1 MNKDANGRFDMSN
14 YNIDNVTSLEKAV
27 TVIEAY
33 FLNPF
38 SNYINSDFDGSR
50 FNSNPKSFTMS
61 YMYANIPWFL
71 TCIRVFLKVCDEL
84 DKAKELNEYFR
95 KTVLKHLKDNVLK
108 ELQNKD
114 DEMLV
119 KLYVKQWKRFT
130 IFTHYMRKLFSYLV
144 SEIWF

>member
-1 MNKDANGRFDMSN
+1 
-14 YNIDNVTSLEKAV
+14 
-27 TVIEAY
+27 
-33 FLNPF
+33 
-38 SNYINSDFDGSR
+38 
-50 FNSNPKSFTMS
+50 MS
-61 YMYANIPWFL
+61 YMYAKFFPWFIN
-71 TCIRVFLKVCDEL
+71 CIRVFLKVCDEL

-95 KTVLKHLKDNVLK
+95 KTVLKHLKENVLK

-144 SEIWF
+144 REI

>member
-1 MNKDANGRFDMSN
+1 MLLP
-14 YNIDNVTSLEKAV
+14 TC
-27 TVIEAY
+27 
-33 FLNPF
+33 FLNF
-38 SNYINSDFDGSR
+38 F
-50 FNSNPKSFTMS
+50 
-61 YMYANIPWFL
+61 
-71 TCIRVFLKVCDEL
+71 RVFLKVCDEL

-95 KTVLKHLKDNVLK
+95 KTVLKHLKENVLK

-144 SEIWF
+144 SEI

>member
-1 MNKDANGRFDMSN
+1 MLRLLVLIILF
-14 YNIDNVTSLEKAV
+14 
-27 TVIEAY
+27 
-33 FLNPF
+33 
-38 SNYINSDFDGSR
+38 
-50 FNSNPKSFTMS
+50 
-61 YMYANIPWFL
+61 
-71 TCIRVFLKVCDEL
+71 RVFLKVCDEL

-95 KTVLKHLKDNVLK
+95 KTVLKHLKENVLK

-144 SEIWF
+144 IEM